1 MGRVAKGEASGFDL
15 IRDWMNKRVG
25 VHFEIPDLYY
35 MEVGLTEA
43 TIRKLIRWLMCAGFI
58 SRESRGYYRIEKHIS
73 TKINTTELENLP
85 IQEENLVKSCSIE
98 IKVGP
103 LWYN

>member
-43 TIRKLIRWLMCAGFI
+43 TIRKLVRWLMCAGFI

-73 TKINTTELENLP
+73 TKINTTELEKLAYPNRRNFYKP
-85 IQEENLVKSCSIE
+85 VFR
-98 IKVGP
+98 IK
-103 LWYN
+103 Y